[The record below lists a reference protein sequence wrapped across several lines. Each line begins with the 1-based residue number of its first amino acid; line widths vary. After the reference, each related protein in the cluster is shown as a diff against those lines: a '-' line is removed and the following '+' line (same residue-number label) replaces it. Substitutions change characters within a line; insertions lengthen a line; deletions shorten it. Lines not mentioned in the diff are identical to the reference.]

1 MLSFQDQGGMATDN
15 GREQLA
21 APWTLSAAV
30 ANSHKEALGCSR
42 GAGGQKGG
50 EESQGVV
57 EKICD
62 MRVKEGMI
70 GKPEA

>member
-1 MLSFQDQGGMATDN
+1 MAIDN

-21 APWTLSAAV
+21 TPWTRSAAV
-30 ANSHKEALGCSR
+30 ANSHEEVLGCSR

-57 EKICD
+57 EKIRD
-62 MRVKEGMI
+62 MRGKEGMI